1 MNTYDKALN
10 KAFWKRVREDAA
22 YAGHRADLQK
32 RWAAHCTAPIPELS
46 YSLFKQYYVNGDRRT
61 YEGVYFSRRQGLNAA
76 CFMALLYPEKEEYL
90 ARAQEQLFS
99 ILNEYTWVLPAH
111 QPSLTDFNP
120 VHIDLFAA
128 ETALNVSEVYM
139 LLGERLDPFLVRRI
153 REELRHRTLEAFL
166 ARPVRGWET
175 AATNWTAVCTCGV
188 AVALMNVFPEEAKAL
203 VPRFVA
209 AAENYL
215 TGFGEDGY
223 CPEGP
228 MYWGYGF
235 GFFTALAER
244 LRSFCGID
252 LFKNAKVER
261 IATFFQKMYLCENV
275 EVTFADADMGNRYNH
290 GILHFLHNEYPK
302 SVIVPP
308 AKYGSYTDRMAR
320 MCLHLR
326 SFLWF
331 DPSIV
336 PGAALGTHYGEN
348 VQWIIARREGFGFAA
363 KGGHNDEPHNHND
376 IGSFI
381 FAKNGRQ
388 VLTDPG
394 RSQYCRDYFDNV
406 TRYNFLHTSS
416 RGHSVPIVD
425 GQYQKPGR
433 EYCAKDALWDGSV
446 FSMELA
452 DAYRVEGL
460 QSLKRSFRVTDSGV
474 ILTDRIESTTPV
486 TERFISQELPAL
498 EPGILRWADTEM
510 TFFPAL
516 MPTVTTET
524 ATVEGGKTQT
534 LYLINIPL
542 PPGTNL
548 FTAEIR

>member
-1 MNTYDKALN
+1 
-10 KAFWKRVREDAA
+10 
-22 YAGHRADLQK
+22 
-32 RWAAHCTAPIPELS
+32 
-46 YSLFKQYYVNGDRRT
+46 
-61 YEGVYFSRRQGLNAA
+61 
-76 CFMALLYPEKEEYL
+76 
-90 ARAQEQLFS
+90 
-99 ILNEYTWVLPAH
+99 
-111 QPSLTDFNP
+111 
-120 VHIDLFAA
+120 
-128 ETALNVSEVYM
+128 
-139 LLGERLDPFLVRRI
+139 
-153 REELRHRTLEAFL
+153 
-166 ARPVRGWET
+166 
-175 AATNWTAVCTCGV
+175 
-188 AVALMNVFPEEAKAL
+188 MNVFPEEAKTL

-223 CPEGP
+223 CPEGT
-228 MYWGYGF
+228 MYWAYGF

-244 LRSFCGID
+244 LRSFVGID
-252 LFKNAKVER
+252 LFKDPKVEC

-290 GILHFLHNEYPK
+290 GILHFLHNEYPN

-348 VQWIIARREGFGFAA
+348 VQWLIARREGFGFSA

-388 VLTDPG
+388 ILTDPG
-394 RSQYCRDYFDNV
+394 RAQYCQDYFQDD

-416 RGHSVPIVD
+416 RGHSVPIVNGND
-425 GQYQKPGR
+425 QQPGR
-433 EYCAKDALWDGSV
+433 EFAAKDVTWDGSV
-446 FSMELA
+446 FSIELA

-460 QSLKRSFRVTDSGV
+460 RSLQRSFRISNGGITL
-474 ILTDRIESTTPV
+474 IDRMESSVPV
-486 TERFISQELPAL
+486 TERFVSQELPTA
-498 EPGILRWADTEM
+498 EPGLLRWSDTQIS
-510 TFFPAL
+510 FSPAV

-524 ATVEGGKTQT
+524 ATIEGGKTQT
-534 LYLINIPL
+534 LYLIDISL
-542 PPGTNL
+542 PEGHDE
-548 FTAEIR
+548 FTAVIL